1 MKLPSE
7 VSFID
12 LHTHSLKEES
22 AVFQIINLFP
32 EQIDQIINNKT
43 ILSAYSIGWHPW
55 YLKRSQMESTMAI
68 INRASTND
76 AVVAIGE
83 CGLDLLCDP
92 TIPLQLTIF
101 KEHAL
106 IAEAVKKPLIIHCVR
121 AFNELIRFKKEIKP
135 SVPWIIHGF
144 NANLTIGKE
153 LIRHGFYFSLGKAL
167 LDEISNAAKLL
178 PEIATDHLFLETD
191 DSDESIETIYQQAAL
206 LTKVDVVE
214 MKKRVDANYS
224 RSFNPR

>member
-22 AVFQIINLFP
+22 DVFQIVNLFP
-32 EQIDQIINNKT
+32 EQMDQLFNNKNPF
-43 ILSAYSIGWHPW
+43 SAYSIGWHPW
-55 YLKRSQMESTMAI
+55 YLKRNQIEVTMEMIS
-68 INRASTND
+68 RVSTND
-76 AVVAIGE
+76 AIVAIGE

-92 TIPLQLTIF
+92 TIPLQLTVF

-106 IAEAVKKPLIIHCVR
+106 IAEVVKKPLIIHCVR
-121 AFNELIRFKKEIKP
+121 AFNELIRLKKEIMP

-167 LDEISNAAKLL
+167 LDETSNAAKLL
-178 PEIATDHLFLETD
+178 PEMATDHLFLETD
-191 DSDESIETIYQQAAL
+191 DSDKSIETIYRQAAL
-206 LTKVDVVE
+206 LTKVDVE
-214 MKKRVDANYS
+214 ELRKRMVANYYT
-224 RSFNPR
+224 SFNIR